1 MAQTKEQRRARLRIR
16 RIKRRFKQTMWAGA
30 LILIGALIF
39 HHPTIAS
46 AQAAVE
52 PATAAAAETDGQ
64 KGYAF
69 LDDALQATNASATG
83 YAIHD
88 WTTLNQQFL
97 TVQDLAKVGG
107 KLVQEFG
114 LVNANI
120 TSRQVKNES
129 FWQVDG
135 SWPNGT
141 NVQLVLT
148 SLPGSGSVDDI
159 DSSAQT
165 VLTITALGSNLTK
178 DVFAS
183 QYDQVERM
191 VAAVEGTPQMSAYLT
206 GFIPT
211 EVSESTANKLAAQA
225 LAAVDATT
233 VEALRTSLET
243 SVSGYSENAPTYIL
257 TNGRRMNVQV
267 AVHQDSYRHGTD
279 VYIGT
284 PIITTTY

>member
-1 MAQTKEQRRARLRIR
+1 
-16 RIKRRFKQTMWAGA
+16 
-30 LILIGALIF
+30 
-39 HHPTIAS
+39 
-46 AQAAVE
+46 
-52 PATAAAAETDGQ
+52 
-64 KGYAF
+64 
-69 LDDALQATNASATG
+69 
-83 YAIHD
+83 
-88 WTTLNQQFL
+88 
-97 TVQDLAKVGG
+97 
-107 KLVQEFG
+107 
-114 LVNANI
+114 
-120 TSRQVKNES
+120 
-129 FWQVDG
+129 
-135 SWPNGT
+135 
-141 NVQLVLT
+141 
-148 SLPGSGSVDDI
+148 
-159 DSSAQT
+159 
-165 VLTITALGSNLTK
+165 
-178 DVFAS
+178 
-183 QYDQVERM
+183 M